1 MEAKIPNALT
11 SSPRTVWAVALENLW
26 QGIRRAV
33 KSRKV
38 RRLRVRETL
47 SLGDRRFVAV
57 IEFDRQEFLVG
68 GSGNSLE
75 LLARL
80 EDGKV
85 IAEPSPPRES
95 RAR

>member
-1 MEAKIPNALT
+1 MEAKAASPVT
-11 SSPRTVWAVALENLW
+11 SPPGAAWAVGLKNLW
-26 QGIRRAV
+26 LWGRRAV
-33 KSRKV
+33 KTRRV

-68 GSGNSLE
+68 GSGNSLA

-80 EDGKV
+80 HEGKV

-95 RAR
+95 RAL